1 MSPNVYGGIDPGAS
15 GGIAYISEDGRLIK
29 AQKAGETE
37 ADTASMLIFPGLV
50 EVTIEKVHVMPA
62 VDWKSPPCPACG
74 QRKTIRGATSLGSFM
89 QNYGVLR
96 GLLIG
101 MKIRFDEVP
110 PATWQRYMHCL
121 TKGDKNISKA
131 KAQQLFPGAKVTHA
145 TADAI
150 LIAEFG
156 RLKALGKLPPPIK
169 VVRVSK
175 PDPNQIR
182 IPLPGQEQAEDF

>member
-15 GGIAYISEDGRLIK
+15 GGIAYISEDGTLLK
-29 AQKAGETE
+29 ANKAGETE
-37 ADTASMLIFPGLV
+37 ADTASLLLFPGLV
-50 EVTIEKVHVMPA
+50 DVTLEKVHVMPA
-62 VDWKSPPCPACG
+62 VDWKARPCPVCG
-74 QRKTIRGATSLGSFM
+74 GRKTIRGANALGSFM
-89 QNYGVLR
+89 QNYGFLR

-121 TKGDKNISKA
+121 THGDKNVSKA

-169 VVRVSK
+169 VVRVNK
-175 PDPNQIR
+175 PDQNQIR